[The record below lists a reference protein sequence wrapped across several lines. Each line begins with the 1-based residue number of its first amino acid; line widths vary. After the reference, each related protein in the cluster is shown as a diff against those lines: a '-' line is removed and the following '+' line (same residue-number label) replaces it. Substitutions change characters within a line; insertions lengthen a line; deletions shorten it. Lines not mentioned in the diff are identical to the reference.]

1 MNKAA
6 VLIAALLAAIPLQ
19 GQDAPSLSQFFEGK
33 QVVVKIDMPGSQQGI
48 DIYPQK
54 DNMLDAKAYGK
65 RMKSF
70 PIALHNGDAV
80 MVTTVK
86 VKDKSIEFQL
96 GGGGFGTFGDDTDTS
111 VKFTP
116 APKSDREK
124 DLENQ
129 LANTDDQDQ
138 KDRIQRELDYLR
150 RQRERDDQR
159 NQAIA
164 QQAARV
170 KQMQVNDDRMK
181 SGSRFNL
188 KYDGKVPPNTTPQD
202 VMAALSQFVSF
213 PPGMTGGSPAGAQA
227 GTGRMMPV
235 ATAAPAKA
243 TAPATVN
250 GLQKGMHQDQVR
262 SLLGNP
268 TGSADTDHDGLQV
281 HSRDLCAGKLAYPC
295 RVCEWRAGEVF
306 HRRALK
312 RVSKADR
319 FRQQRVSAYSG
330 KPSGRKRYPTQGS
343 VWKYC
348 LPLPLSSFRRSW
360 PIRGAQMEVLLA
372 AATFELSPEL
382 ADKDAQIFGLMSRLR
397 TPDGGEQRPV
407 GEHLSGITCE
417 MQQQVKFFRREVDCL
432 A

>member
-1 MNKAA
+1 MKKAA

-19 GQDAPSLSQFFEGK
+19 GQDAQSLSQFFEGK

-129 LANTDDQDQ
+129 LANTDDSDQ
-138 KDRIQRELDYLR
+138 RSQIQRELDYLR

-159 NQAIA
+159 NKALA
-164 QQAARV
+164 EQAARV
-170 KQMQVNDDRMK
+170 KQMQVNDNRMK
-181 SGSRFNL
+181 GGSRFNL
-188 KYDGKVPPNTTPQD
+188 KYDGKVPPSITPQD

-213 PPGMTGGSPAGAQA
+213 PPGMTGGAVTGGAQA
-227 GTGRMMPV
+227 GAGS
-235 ATAAPAKA
+235 AAPAA
-243 TAPATVN
+243 TLASASAPPATVN

-262 SLLGNP
+262 ALLGNP

-281 HSRDLCAGKLAYPC
+281 HSETYVQGNSYIHAEFVNGVLVR
-295 RVCEWRAGEVF
+295 
-306 HRRALK
+306 
-312 RVSKADR
+312 
-319 FRQQRVSAYSG
+319 YS
-330 KPSGRKRYPTQGS
+330 
-343 VWKYC
+343 
-348 LPLPLSSFRRSW
+348 
-360 PIRGAQMEVLLA
+360 
-372 AATFELSPEL
+372 
-382 ADKDAQIFGLMSRLR
+382 
-397 TPDGGEQRPV
+397 
-407 GEHLSGITCE
+407 
-417 MQQQVKFFRREVDCL
+417 VDVH
-432 A
+432 

>member
-1 MNKAA
+1 MNQVA
-6 VLIAALLAAIPLQ
+6 VLICSLLAAVPLWS
-19 GQDAPSLSQFFEGK
+19 QDAQSLSQFFEGK

-80 MVTTVK
+80 MITTVK
-86 VKDKSIEFQL
+86 VKDKLIEFQL

-138 KDRIQRELDYLR
+138 KNQIQRELDYLR

-159 NQAIA
+159 NKALA
-164 QQAARV
+164 EQAAQV
-170 KQMQVNDDRMK
+170 KTMQVNEDRMK
-181 SGSRFNL
+181 GGSRFNL
-188 KYDGKVPPNTTPQD
+188 KYDGKVPPNLTPQD

-213 PPGMTGGSPAGAQA
+213 PPGMTGGAPQAVAG
-227 GTGRMMPV
+227 GTGAG
-235 ATAAPAKA
+235 ATAA
-243 TAPATVN
+243 TSAPAGGASATIN

-262 SLLGNP
+262 AILGNP

-281 HSRDLCAGKLAYPC
+281 HSETY
-295 RVCEWRAGEVF
+295 V
-306 HRRALK
+306 
-312 RVSKADR
+312 
-319 FRQQRVSAYSG
+319 
-330 KPSGRKRYPTQGS
+330 QGS
-343 VWKYC
+343 SYIHAEFVN
-348 LPLPLSSFRRSW
+348 
-360 PIRGAQMEVLLA
+360 GVLVRY
-372 AATFELSPEL
+372 S
-382 ADKDAQIFGLMSRLR
+382 
-397 TPDGGEQRPV
+397 
-407 GEHLSGITCE
+407 
-417 MQQQVKFFRREVDCL
+417 VDVH
-432 A
+432 